1 MTLYKYGK
9 LFYVLMCF
17 TTYFGAEIRESLETL
32 DYTERETIA
41 GKMTS
46 SFLKGNRT
54 IYRNLLEKELEKGKN
69 LISKAEQEEYEVKI
83 YCLRRL
89 NHFIEKLEQT
99 NERLSVAIE
108 GQEGAQ
114 EMEALMN
121 DDWSCI
127 AEVTDCR
134 DELVDIQQ
142 SLQDQKPPSENWSS
156 ITVTEDRFNQ
166 MIQMTAQMQQVMI
179 GQQQMQQQQQQSR
192 IVKSQAVFNR

>member
-1 MTLYKYGK
+1 MN
-9 LFYVLMCF
+9 
-17 TTYFGAEIRESLETL
+17 
-32 DYTERETIA
+32 TIA

-54 IYRNLLEKELEKGKN
+54 RYRNLLEKELEKGKN
-69 LISKAEQEEYEVKI
+69 LISEAEQEEYEVKI
-83 YCLRRL
+83 FSKNVRNCLRRL
-89 NHFIEKLEQT
+89 NDFTEKLEQT

-127 AEVTDCR
+127 AEVTDRR

-142 SLQDQKPPSENWSS
+142 SLQDRSLHQK
-156 ITVTEDRFNQ
+156 
-166 MIQMTAQMQQVMI
+166 I
-179 GQQQMQQQQQQSR
+179 GHQLL
-192 IVKSQAVFNR
+192 